1 MDSKELLERI
11 KRTKQISEEVLK
23 ESQRILEQKPK
34 EVEVKTINLEEDKVT
49 EITTEEPKTVVT
61 KTTKKKKSTK

>member
-49 EITTEEPKTVVT
+49 EITTEKPKTVVT